1 MKRPV
6 RTLAVLVLLA
16 WFAVGGA
23 IAFDQPVFP
32 PPVPGGGVLPGMAA
46 WTDVPAVQQVKARDG
61 APLMYRVYPGRPD
74 RIAVLVHGSTGT
86 GLDMHKVAQALQ
98 AAGATAYTISLRGHG
113 GSGTTVGDVSYVG
126 QLDDDLA
133 DFLKA
138 LGLDKPGLKRTLV
151 GYSAGGG
158 FTLRTASGRMRRAF
172 DNYIVI
178 SPYIISFTD
187 IRRRHLGPWANAA
200 TLRIS
205 GLLLLEELGLDWFQD
220 LPAARYAVDPHPD
233 AKHTPGYS
241 YRMLRSLHMG
251 FDRRADLARI
261 EAPTVILASDADE
274 LSNIRSLGTLGNPH
288 IELAQVGN
296 LEHDEMVVSPQ
307 ATVEIAAIWRK
318 LNGDR

>member
-1 MKRPV
+1 M
-6 RTLAVLVLLA
+6 
-16 WFAVGGA
+16 
-23 IAFDQPVFP
+23 
-32 PPVPGGGVLPGMAA
+32 
-46 WTDVPAVQQVKARDG
+46 PAVYNSTLYAPIAAISCLSRATYRARRLLPVHGDVIVKAGQQVKARDG
-61 APLMYRVYPGRPD
+61 APLMYRVYPGSPD

-98 AAGATAYTISLRGHG
+98 GAGATAYTISLRGHG

-138 LGLDKPGLKRTLV
+138 LGLDKPGQKRTLV

-158 FTLRTASGRMRRAF
+158 FALRTASGRMRKAF

-178 SPYIISFTD
+178 SPYVISYID

-200 TLRIS
+200 TLRIAS
-205 GLLLLEELGLDWFQD
+205 LLLLENLGLDWFQD

-233 AKHTPGYS
+233 ARHTPGYS

-251 FDRRADLARI
+251 LDRQHDLESIA
-261 EAPTVILASDADE
+261 APTVILASDADE
-274 LSNIRSLGTLGNPH
+274 LSNIRRLGTTGNPR
-288 IELAQVGN
+288 IELRHVDK
-296 LEHDEMVVSPQ
+296 LDHDQMVVSPL
-307 ATVEIAAIWRK
+307 ATAEIAAIWRK
-318 LNGDR
+318 LNDVR